1 MPINEKPIETC
12 THRYRAPNKYDK
24 YVSPWDNLAYALLC
38 SAMQDLQ
45 EPRRKKAA
53 AEWLD
58 NEGRDIYEYLK
69 TRPLKPVSNIANRK
83 RNFYAKK
90 RNHRNGKFNA
100 FRGEY

>member
-1 MPINEKPIETC
+1 MPINTKSLETGE
-12 THRYRAPNKYDK
+12 RFRSPSKFDK
-24 YVSPWDNLAYALLC
+24 YADPWDNLAYALLC
-38 SAMQDLQ
+38 SAMQDLK

-69 TRPLKPVSNIANRK
+69 SRPLKPVSDNATRK

-90 RNHRNGKFNA
+90 RNRTSGKFYM
-100 FRGEY
+100 F